1 MRSRTRDLLED
12 FEAEGEKGS
21 TLVMNLVPIVD
32 AINSCRFRVKMNSF
46 HKNGLDRLQ
55 FLTTNAQ
62 IN

>member
-32 AINSCRFRVKMNSF
+32 AINSYRFIRSNS
-46 HKNGLDRLQ
+46 KDE
-55 FLTTNAQ
+55 LTP
-62 IN
+62 